1 MKFKILLLAFI
12 LISCSSNVAH
22 GDYIDS
28 TGMTRKE
35 IEAIRYHP
43 QVQVGVASYYGKAF
57 HKKRTAN
64 GEIFDMYKVSAAHKT
79 YPLGTVVKVTNLKNG
94 RSIRLKINDR
104 GPFVKGRVLDL
115 SYEAAKR
122 LGFLSSGTT
131 KVRIEVLKL
140 GNNQFYR

>member
-43 QVQVGVASYYGKAF
+43 SVQVGVASYYGKAF